1 VPLYEFECPRCGARF
16 EELVRVGG
24 VAPCARCEENETRR
38 LFSPVAAP
46 HKWHIDRGRA
56 RDSDTR
62 RAEREARRVERF
74 AEQRSRRRAG
84 GGELSGGPS

>member
-24 VAPCARCEENETRR
+24 VAPCACCEEM
-38 LFSPVAAP
+38 
-46 HKWHIDRGRA
+46 
-56 RDSDTR
+56 R